1 MKHNKLAV
9 IASIVAFAATP
20 GLAHACSQQ
29 DVMAKGAQLSKLIQA
44 KMAQDP
50 TQGQAL
56 MTKMQPIMMANQS
69 AVTAGG
75 VVDWDKLCGEYD
87 DLIKQ
92 AQ

>member
-1 MKHNKLAV
+1 MKFNKLAV
-9 IASIVAFAATP
+9 VASIVAFAATP

-29 DVMAKGAQLSKLIQA
+29 DLMTKAAQLSKLVQA

-56 MTKMQPIMMANQS
+56 MAKMQPIMMANQN

-75 VVDWDKLCGEYD
+75 AVDLDKLCVEYD